1 VIFFNINSFTAPAI
15 FVDVFLFFTL
25 KKYLVSTFIGGARF
39 IGRSTVARRSSEKIE
54 LTPVGSDTRERVQR
68 VNRRDAGRGA
78 AAHSAPRG
86 GPDLEREGLRFGHLI
101 RSRRLFA
108 GSSTRRVYARGLR
121 LLRGEVPGGWVTTAL
136 VSSVSDPKDV
146 RFRRG
151 EGSNRAYR
159 WLPRPVAVERRATR
173 PDARVPSRVENKAR
187 DVRPR
192 PPEATRARVAI
203 FSDRRNTPGRN
214 ILVFSRRGVSRSRPR
229 RNARRAPTR
238 PRARFSLRTIHR
250 RTLTLFFVSRAQAS
264 RGARRAGLGPSAD
277 RLGRRGRG

>member
-1 VIFFNINSFTAPAI
+1 MITRRGGEERCPRAIETANAFITARRGTVTGDFFQHQQFHRTCDFSEKSP
-15 FVDVFLFFTL
+15 VDVFLFFTL

-121 LLRGEVPGGWVTTAL
+121 LLAGEFPGGWVTDST
-136 VSSVSDPKDV
+136 S
-146 RFRRG
+146 
-151 EGSNRAYR
+151 E
-159 WLPRPVAVERRATR
+159 
-173 PDARVPSRVENKAR
+173 
-187 DVRPR
+187 
-192 PPEATRARVAI
+192 
-203 FSDRRNTPGRN
+203 
-214 ILVFSRRGVSRSRPR
+214 
-229 RNARRAPTR
+229 
-238 PRARFSLRTIHR
+238 
-250 RTLTLFFVSRAQAS
+250 
-264 RGARRAGLGPSAD
+264 
-277 RLGRRGRG
+277 